1 MSNITIRSASIQ
13 DADAI
18 LKIYSHYV
26 QTTAISFEYDVPSL
40 EEFKGRIAYT
50 LEKYPYLV
58 AELDDKII
66 GYSYGSQFHA
76 RAAYQ
81 WCAEVSIYVDVDVR
95 KKGVGRM
102 LYEALEEAL
111 KEQGILNLY
120 ACIAYI
126 DEEDEYL
133 NNNSAQFHSHL
144 GYIEIG
150 RFHKCGYKFNRWYD
164 MIWMEKMI
172 GSHEIGEMA
181 LK

>member
-1 MSNITIRSASIQ
+1 MSNITIHSASIQ

-40 EEFKGRIAYT
+40 DEFKGRIAYT

-58 AELDDKII
+58 AEQDGKII
-66 GYSYGSQFHA
+66 GYAYGSQFHP

-102 LYEALEEAL
+102 LYEALEEA
-111 KEQGILNLY
+111 EATNANTLY
-120 ACIAYI
+120 MITDA
-126 DEEDEYL
+126 EEELSTQVQIITWED
-133 NNNSAQFHSHL
+133 
-144 GYIEIG
+144 
-150 RFHKCGYKFNRWYD
+150 D
-164 MIWMEKMI
+164 D
-172 GSHEIGEMA
+172 
-181 LK
+181 